1 MKNVSTFLLL
11 SIAMLALTV
20 AEARAADRLQ
30 PGQWE
35 TTISAGERESV
46 MQICV
51 TAAHASAVNG
61 DEKTFE
67 ASVLKAAQDAGC
79 TVKEVKVSGN
89 QVTVDATCAGTQ
101 ATTTTTYHGDRYEQ
115 VSSNGSKVS
124 AKRVG
129 PCP

>member
-1 MKNVSTFLLL
+1 MKNISTSLLL
-11 SIAMLALTV
+11 SIATLALTV

-35 TTISAGERESV
+35 TTISAGGQDRV

-51 TAAHASAVNG
+51 TTAETSAVNG

-67 ASVLKAAQDAGC
+67 ASVLKTAQNAGC
-79 TVKEVKVSGN
+79 TVKDVKVSGN
-89 QVTVDATCAGTQ
+89 QVTVDATCGGMQ
-101 ATTTTTYHGDRYEQ
+101 ATSTTTYHGDWYEQ
-115 VSSNGSKVS
+115 VSSNGSKVR

>member
-1 MKNVSTFLLL
+1 MKHISTSVLL

-35 TTISAGERESV
+35 TTISTGERERV

-51 TAAHASAVNG
+51 TAANASTVNG

-67 ASVLKAAQDAGC
+67 ASVLKTAKDAGC
-79 TVKEVKVSGN
+79 TVKDVKVSGN
-89 QVTVDATCAGTQ
+89 QVTVDTTCGGMQ
-101 ATTTTTYHGDRYEQ
+101 ATTTTTYHGDWYEQ

>member
-1 MKNVSTFLLL
+1 MKHISTSVLL

-35 TTISAGERESV
+35 TTISAGGRDRV

-51 TAAHASAVNG
+51 TAADASAVNG

-67 ASVLKAAQDAGC
+67 ASVLKTAQDAGC

-89 QVTVDATCAGTQ
+89 QVTVDATCGGMQ
-101 ATTTTTYHGDRYEQ
+101 ATSTTPYHGDRYEQ

>member
-1 MKNVSTFLLL
+1 MKSISTSLLL

-35 TTISAGERESV
+35 TTISAGERERV
-46 MQICV
+46 TQICV

-61 DEKTFE
+61 DEKMFE

-79 TVKEVKVSGN
+79 TIKDVKVSGN
-89 QVTVDATCAGTQ
+89 QVTVDATCGGIQ
-101 ATTTTTYHGDRYEQ
+101 ATSTTTYHGDRYEQ